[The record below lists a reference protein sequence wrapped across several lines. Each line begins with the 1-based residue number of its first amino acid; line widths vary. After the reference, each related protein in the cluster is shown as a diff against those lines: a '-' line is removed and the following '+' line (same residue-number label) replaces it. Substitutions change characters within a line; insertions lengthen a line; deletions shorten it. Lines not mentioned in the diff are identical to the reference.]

1 MANSSSR
8 PTTLARASVESTSAT
23 ESATIRLLLQ
33 VDRPLVRDGLRR
45 LLDDIPR
52 YHVIVPDPCS
62 SIFDDIREMRPDVVL
77 LDHELPESDPLGTAA
92 ALAERCAPDRP
103 GLILV
108 SDPRAE
114 PDLRAAAR
122 AGVHGHLL
130 RGDETWM
137 LLAAIDAVAAGQAWL
152 SPAVAL
158 RLLQSCGRQPLLAL
172 DGIPATM
179 LSPRERSV
187 IRLIALGRSNREIA
201 RELVVGETT
210 VKTHVSRMLTKLNLR
225 DRTQLAVFAHSNQV
239 L

>member
-1 MANSSSR
+1 MSR
-8 PTTLARASVESTSAT
+8 LNTLARASVESTGAAELAT
-23 ESATIRLLLQ
+23 VRLMLQ
-33 VDRPLVRDGLRR
+33 IDRPLVRDGLRR

-52 YHVIVPDPCS
+52 YTVIVPEPRA
-62 SIFDDIREMRPDVVL
+62 IFADIAEIRPDVVL
-77 LDHELPESDPLGTAA
+77 LDYELPDVDPLGVAA
-92 ALAERCAPDRP
+92 ELAARCAPHRP

-114 PDLRAAAR
+114 LDLRAAAR

-158 RLLQSCGRQPLLAL
+158 RLLQSCGRQTVLTL
-172 DGIPATM
+172 DGLPAKL

-201 RELVVGETT
+201 RELMVGETT

>member
-1 MANSSSR
+1 MSR
-8 PTTLARASVESTSAT
+8 LTTLARASVESTGAT

-52 YHVIVPDPCS
+52 YTVIVPEPRGR
-62 SIFDDIREMRPDVVL
+62 IFDDITEIRPDVIL
-77 LDHELPESDPLGTAA
+77 LDYERPDVDPLGVAA
-92 ALAERCAPDRP
+92 ALADRCAPDRP
-103 GLILV
+103 GVILV
-108 SDPRAE
+108 SDPGAE
-114 PDLRAAAR
+114 LDLRAAAR

-130 RGDETWM
+130 HGDETWM
-137 LLAAIDAVAAGQAWL
+137 LLAAVDAVAAGQAWL

-158 RLLQSCGRQPLLAL
+158 RLLESCGRQPALAL
-172 DGIPATM
+172 DGIPAKM